1 MKENNLKSNTF
12 PLEYKAA
19 YLEFLRNLTPQTI
32 LLSFLLIMYGYI
44 DFTHIDVN
52 FDSIVITVSFYTL
65 IIGFVF
71 AIYSNISVYYNKCF
85 SELDSYSS
93 EQAINAKKY
102 QWYLRPHKT
111 LLAILKERT
120 IAFMFFI
127 FSTIFIY
134 TTIAIVIV
142 MSISMATKMWQ
153 ETHHNKV
160 NTAPQK
166 EVQRVSPIAP
176 QKAEVSSHATITNT
190 EIKGDTV
197 KIEVINKQ
205 VPQTF
210 SRYGAL
216 IAIGIP
222 LFVLFVTNLVTL
234 WKIRLESK
242 AAIRNELGMNSIE
255 SIKEKLSQ
263 FYDPIIALLNTNS
276 EIFNGFGPR
285 TFPEDHFAGEE
296 ALHIWSLMVND
307 VILPNN
313 KEIAKIIKSYSHLMN
328 EDDDFELYLR
338 FMKHAASYDAFR
350 NTPNQLH
357 GDFSYPN
364 DLLPNVIT
372 HRNKIVC
379 ELQKLQTELQ
389 N

>member
-1 MKENNLKSNTF
+1 MKEDNLKSNTF

-32 LLSFLLIMYGYI
+32 LLSFLLIMYGHI
-44 DFTHIDVN
+44 DFTHIDFN
-52 FDSIVITVSFYTL
+52 FDSIVIAVSFYTL
-65 IIGFVF
+65 LIGFVV

-93 EQAINAKKY
+93 EQVISAKKY
-102 QWYLRPHKT
+102 QWHLRPYKT

-120 IAFMFFI
+120 AAFIFFMFSI
-127 FSTIFIY
+127 IFIY

-142 MSISMATKMWQ
+142 MSINIATKMWQ

-160 NTAPQK
+160 NAASQK
-166 EVQRVSPIAP
+166 EAQRVSPIAP
-176 QKAEVSSHATITNT
+176 QKAEGSSHATNTNA
-190 EIKGDTV
+190 EIKDGTV

-210 SRYGAL
+210 SLYGAL
-216 IAIGIP
+216 IAIGVP
-222 LFVLFVTNLVTL
+222 LFVLLVTNLVTL
-234 WKIRLESK
+234 SKIRLESK
-242 AAIRNELGMNSIE
+242 AAIKNELGMNSIE
-255 SIKEKLSQ
+255 RIKEKLSQ

-285 TFPEDHFAGEE
+285 TFPEEHFAGEE

-313 KEIAKIIKSYSHLMN
+313 KEVTKIIKSYSHLMN
-328 EDDDFELYLR
+328 DDDNFELYLR
-338 FMKHAASYDAFR
+338 FVKHAASYDAFR

-357 GDFSYPN
+357 GDFSYPT
-364 DLLPNVIT
+364 DLLPNVVT
-372 HRNKIVC
+372 HRKKIVC
-379 ELQKLQTELQ
+379 EMQKLQTELQ